1 MYNTKDLN
9 DFFNHHLDQV
19 NHPKKIIVGYS
30 GGLDSTVLLYSLTR
44 INLNIPILAIHINHQ
59 QHHLSSEWEKFC
71 INTAKVFGV
80 KLISEKIQIEKKL
93 GKATECEMRDHR
105 YKVLRKYIEPNDW
118 LMTAHHKNDQAETL
132 LLSILRGSGV
142 DGLSGIKPI
151 RIFADGMLLRPLLGY
166 SKAELINY
174 AKIKNLEWIE
184 DFSNEDNSFDRN
196 FLRNKI
202 IPQLEKRWPSI
213 NKRFYKVTSLALE
226 ASERSEDIA
235 KIDLFSIGND
245 KYIDSEKFIKLSD
258 NRQRNLIRFILRMK
272 NLQHPSYKQLVD
284 GTKALR
290 LIINGDKNK
299 YIKLPDANIYNY
311 RKKLY
316 VIPQLSIQNNE
327 SLNLFP
333 NKTIYLN
340 NGMGSISLKK
350 SKDTGIDPRI
360 LQDGLKVSFRVGGE
374 VIKPSGKKH
383 HYKLKKLFQEYKIYP
398 WMRGRIPLLFY
409 GNEIVSVGNLWIAEK
424 FSKSKGYIIKWYQKP
439 ELND

>member
-398 WMRGRIPLLFY
+398 WMRGRIPLFCY

>member
-350 SKDTGIDPRI
+350 AKDTGIDPRI